1 MSKKSRPKSLPGL
14 TNMPKN
20 TKHVSPPVT
29 FILLHGI
36 GQTLSSVLSPNGT

>member
-1 MSKKSRPKSLPGL
+1 MSQKSYLKSVPGI

-20 TKHVSPPVT
+20 TKRVSPPVT

-36 GQTLSSVLSPNGT
+36 GQTLSSVLSPNEA